1 MLKLNNTLLHLHT
14 TETLNSGFYKNEKFP
29 YLENIFQEL
38 DLQVLHFS
46 ELRTIVL
53 KSHQVLICYA
63 DLSFL

>member
-46 ELRTIVL
+46 ELRTFVL
-53 KSHQVLICYA
+53 KSIKP
-63 DLSFL
+63 